1 MTVGSSAIS
10 MCPLDDM
17 CSSESILILTLH
29 RLPFL
34 YDPDVALGIA
44 VKTYFDDI
52 LPNDPNKAQKK
63 AAFPGTYVPYALNFA
78 EDLDIA
84 CSFFDAI
91 YAGVQTL
98 DAKDLPAADR
108 AVWDKA
114 AKYLE
119 LRR

>member
-1 MTVGSSAIS
+1 
-10 MCPLDDM
+10 MCPLTGM
-17 CSSESILILTLH
+17 RSSESILILTLH

-84 CSFFDAI
+84 CSFFDAV
-91 YAGVQTL
+91 YAGIQTL
-98 DAKDLPAADR
+98 DAKDLPVADR